1 MRESYKVMELK
12 DLPAHRVRLREL
24 LDQQGIRSA
33 LVYMN
38 GLTSHRFT
46 ALYRFANDTL
56 KKIYFY
62 DRENPN
68 ADSCPDI
75 PIEASYCIFIK
86 ETGRNFK
93 TANSIAD
100 NRLDKHAKQKEI
112 LSYCGVP
119 LVDMDGQMFGSVCH
133 FNFEAMPI
141 ANSMVELMED
151 LSTMIMERP
160 DLIK

>member
-1 MRESYKVMELK
+1 MELEN
-12 DLPAHRVRLREL
+12 LPAHRTRLREL
-24 LDQQGIRSA
+24 LDQQGIPSA
-33 LVYMN
+33 LAYMN
-38 GLTSHRFT
+38 SLTSHRFT

-62 DRENPN
+62 DCENPDS
-68 ADSCPDI
+68 DSCPDI

-86 ETGRNFK
+86 DTGRIFK
-93 TANSIAD
+93 TPNSMAD

-119 LVDMDGQMFGSVCH
+119 LVGMDGQMFGSVCH

-160 DLIK
+160 KLIK